1 MQERSN
7 VAEAELGLQR
17 SQWLPHLNLQYRWQE
32 VAGTDGFYGFHVGLK
47 IPLWFTAQNQRSKA
61 ARLESKAML
70 MDVQDYRFELQSR
83 SKQLRSELEQL
94 QVQVEFYQNEQNE
107 LAEELMNTAQK
118 SFEAGEINYVTYVNY
133 LDDATDIKQ
142 NYQQVL
148 VEYLQQV
155 AEWQYLNGQ

>member
-1 MQERSN
+1 M
-7 VAEAELGLQR
+7 
-17 SQWLPHLNLQYRWQE
+17 
-32 VAGTDGFYGFHVGLK
+32 AGTDGFYGIYVGLK

-61 ARLESKAML
+61 ARLESKAMS

-83 SKQLRSELEQL
+83 SEQLRSELEQL

-107 LAEELMNTAQK
+107 LADELMNTAQK

-133 LDDATDIKQ
+133 LDEATDIKQ

-148 VEYLQQV
+148 LEYLQQV